1 MSFLELVFLAQVLTV
16 TDGDTFRA
24 RLEVWPGVEVVTAVR
39 VAGIDTPELRGKC
52 VAERERAIAA
62 RERLRALL
70 ATGPVLVT
78 RVAPDKYSG
87 RVDAQVSVNGVR
99 IADTLV
105 AEGLARAYAG
115 GARSGWC
122 P

>member
-1 MSFLELVFLAQVLTV
+1 MSLAELVFLAQVLTV

-24 RLEVWPGVEVVTAVR
+24 RIEVWSGVEVVTAVR

-52 VAERERAIAA
+52 PAEKATAIAA

-70 ATGPVLVT
+70 AAGPVTLTAVMN
-78 RVAPDKYSG
+78 DKYAG
-87 RVDAQVSVNGVR
+87 RVDALVMVNGARV
-99 IADTLV
+99 ADRLI
-105 AEGLARAYAG
+105 AEGLARPYAG
-115 GARSGWC
+115 GARAGWC